1 MNKLGF
7 IGLGNMGR
15 AIASG
20 LIAGGAIAPENV
32 YGYAPHRDRLCAY
45 AAETGIHA
53 CKSAAEVVENVDTV
67 LFAVKPYV
75 IEGVIAELKD
85 LLAGKAVISVALG
98 YDCARLRP
106 LLPEDA
112 RIQFI
117 MPNTPALVGAGV
129 MLFEQT
135 SSLERAER
143 AEMMEKFAA
152 LGAVEELPSHL
163 MGIGG
168 AVSGCGPAF
177 CAMVIEALADAGV
190 KYGLPRPTAY
200 RLASQ
205 MVAGTGKM
213 QIETGQHPG
222 VIKDGVCSPGGT
234 TIRGVEA
241 LERAGLRAA
250 MLDAVQ
256 AVMEKKA

>member
-1 MNKLGF
+1 MKLAF

-15 AIASG
+15 AIATG
-20 LIAGGAIAPENV
+20 LIRGKAISADAV
-32 YGYAPHRDRLCAY
+32 YGYAPHLDKLEKY

-53 CKSAAEVVENVDTV
+53 CESAVEAVRSADTV
-67 LFAVKPYV
+67 LIAVKPYV
-75 IEGVIAELKD
+75 IGGVLAGLRDELK
-85 LLAGKAVISVALG
+85 GKALLSVALG
-98 YDCARLRP
+98 WNYEKLTAAVDGST
-106 LLPEDA
+106 

-117 MPNTPALVGAGV
+117 MPNTPAMAGEGV
-129 MLFEQT
+129 MLFEEEN
-135 SSLERAER
+135 SLTVDERADIMR
-143 AEMMEKFAA
+143 MFGA
-152 LGAVEELPSHL
+152 LGIVEELPARL

-190 KYGLPRPTAY
+190 KYGLPRATAY

-205 MVAGTGKM
+205 TLAGTGKM
-213 QIETGQHPG
+213 QLETGMHPG

-250 MLDAVQ
+250 LLDAVQ
-256 AVMEKKA
+256 AVMAD